1 MDQIK
6 PDTQT
11 TLEARPQQKIHI
23 PLSGKSG
30 TDVPCKHGAVNRTT
44 VATPEKALNPAKK
57 KKNWILI
64 IAIIVFGILLL
75 VIQFSKQLG
84 IKGFP

>member
-30 TDVPCKHGAVNRTT
+30 SDVPCKHGAVNRTA

-57 KKNWILI
+57 KKKLDSHNRHYCIWDF
-64 IAIIVFGILLL
+64 IAGNTV
-75 VIQFSKQLG
+75 
-84 IKGFP
+84 